1 MKKGVKIVMFSVL
14 AIAGLS
20 LMIYLTMVLWN
31 WLVPELFHGPVLS
44 FWQTLGL
51 FVLSKIFFGTFF
63 KGRNGGSHWKPY
75 WKQKWNSMSPED
87 RERFKQKMKDK
98 WCYKPETS
106 SGDSTSDSTNAT
118 V

>member
-1 MKKGVKIVMFSVL
+1 MKKGLKIAMFTVL

-20 LMIYLTMVLWN
+20 LLIYATMLLWN
-31 WLVPELFHGPVLS
+31 ALVPELFHGPVLS

-51 FVLSKIFFGTFF
+51 LILSKIFFGTFF
-63 KGRNGGSHWKPY
+63 KGRNGGGHWKPY
-75 WKQKWNSMSPED
+75 WKQKWNAMSPEE

-98 WCYKPETS
+98 WCYVPKDDAKTD
-106 SGDSTSDSTNAT
+106 SGNST